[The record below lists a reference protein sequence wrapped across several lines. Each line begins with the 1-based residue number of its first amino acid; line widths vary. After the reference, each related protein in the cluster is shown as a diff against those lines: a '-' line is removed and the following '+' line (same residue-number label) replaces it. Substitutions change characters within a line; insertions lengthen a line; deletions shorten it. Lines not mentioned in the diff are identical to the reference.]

1 MVWSKRDRQ
10 QQGAPHF
17 DWAAR
22 NEPGSRFG
30 LFHRDPHRVAGV
42 FPVTILN

>member
-1 MVWSKRDRQ
+1 MVWSKRDVSN
-10 QQGAPHF
+10 APDF
-17 DWAAR
+17 DWALAR
-22 NEPGSRFG
+22 NEPDSRFG